1 MLLIYILMYIIYIR
15 ALRTEINLIN
25 HNVESC
31 RFSMS
36 PQEVT
41 NAAKASYENS
51 RFQIWIRN
59 TDGSP

>member
-1 MLLIYILMYIIYIR
+1 MYIIYIR